1 MPEDT
6 NALVPVGASP
16 PTVREERD
24 CREITVN
31 GRRHLVASDE
41 VSHDQLVRMAYP
53 GVGHVGGRS
62 YTVTYRGGPTGAAE
76 GSLVPRQRAQ
86 IIDGETTFSVYC
98 TDRS

>member
-6 NALVPVGASP
+6 NALVPAGASP
-16 PTVREERD
+16 PALRHESD

-31 GRRHLVASDE
+31 GQRHLVAGDE

-53 GVGHVGGRS
+53 DARPAYGRS

-76 GSLVPRQRAQ
+76 GSLVPRQRAP
-86 IIDGETTFSVYC
+86 IAEGETFSVYC